1 MSNFDIAVLLNE
13 IGQSVIGAR
22 INNIYQI
29 KEVFLLKLN
38 TKSGDKTFLM
48 EPGSRIHLTKYVRSI
63 PKTPSN
69 FCSALRKHVR
79 NGQIESIMQYDLDR
93 IVTLTINARSIRYK
107 LVVELFGE
115 GNLILCDPED
125 RIVLARHYKIMR
137 DRSIKPKEKLAPPPP
152 RGTELSS
159 LSEDL
164 VISILD
170 SSSSRLVET
179 LASRLN
185 LDPLYAEEI
194 SSVSNIEKS
203 RKAKDLDRDEKLRIA
218 QAIRV
223 MLNKIMNGPYEPRL
237 VTNAAGEPVST
248 APFQLAVYESL
259 SARKVE
265 SYNDALDE
273 FFGIAEVG
281 MARGLELK
289 EHVRGIEEIE
299 ATIKEQ
305 QKKIDETEKLQAVY
319 RQFGD
324 LIYSNLPLVD
334 EVLSVI
340 RSARKRGV
348 TWQEIQDKIKG
359 ARKAGIAL
367 TDKISSLDAKK
378 GTITLELGGKD
389 IEMDLRL
396 SAGENASRFYEA
408 AKKAES
414 KRKGAQSAL
423 QNELEKLKG
432 LKGEKALGKEVT
444 LREKRQKK
452 WYERYR
458 WFISSDDFLVIGGRD
473 VRTNEMLVK
482 KKMEPSDIFVHADVH
497 GAPVVI
503 VKSEGREVP
512 ESTIREACLFSVSYS
527 RLWKAGVGAGDAYW
541 TKGEQ
546 VSLTPPSGEYL
557 QKGSFMVRGQRNYV
571 KGMALR
577 ISVGILIDSDGYV
590 IPVAGPS
597 PSVAKRS
604 KIIIELVPGGES
616 GSKLA
621 RLVKW
626 KLTKLA
632 SSDLK
637 PEIEQI
643 SIDEFLLVLPPGGAS
658 IAE

>member
-305 QKKIDETEKLQAVY
+305 QKKIDETEKLQAVH

-432 LKGEKALGKEVT
+432 LKGEKALGKEET

>member
-13 IGQSVIGAR
+13 IRQSVIGAR

-63 PKTPSN
+63 PKTPPN

-79 NGQIESIMQYDLDR
+79 NGQIENILQYDLDR
-93 IVTLTINARSIRYK
+93 IVTLTISARSTRYK
-107 LVVELFGE
+107 LVVELFGQ
-115 GNLILCDPED
+115 GNLILCDPEE

-164 VISILD
+164 VTSILD
-170 SSSSRLVET
+170 SSSSGLVET

-194 SSVSNIEKS
+194 SSVCNIEKS
-203 RKAKDLDRDEKLRIA
+203 RKAKDLDMDEKLRIA

-248 APFQLAVYESL
+248 APFQLTVYESL

-273 FFGIAEVG
+273 FFSGTEVG

-324 LIYSNLPLVD
+324 LIYSNLSLVD

-348 TWQEIQDKIKG
+348 SWQEIQDKIEG

-367 TDKISSLDAKK
+367 TDKINALDAKK
-378 GTITLELGGKD
+378 GTITL
-389 IEMDLRL
+389 
-396 SAGENASRFYEA
+396 
-408 AKKAES
+408 
-414 KRKGAQSAL
+414 
-423 QNELEKLKG
+423 
-432 LKGEKALGKEVT
+432 
-444 LREKRQKK
+444 
-452 WYERYR
+452 
-458 WFISSDDFLVIGGRD
+458 
-473 VRTNEMLVK
+473 
-482 KKMEPSDIFVHADVH
+482 
-497 GAPVVI
+497 
-503 VKSEGREVP
+503 
-512 ESTIREACLFSVSYS
+512 
-527 RLWKAGVGAGDAYW
+527 
-541 TKGEQ
+541 
-546 VSLTPPSGEYL
+546 
-557 QKGSFMVRGQRNYV
+557 
-571 KGMALR
+571 
-577 ISVGILIDSDGYV
+577 
-590 IPVAGPS
+590 
-597 PSVAKRS
+597 
-604 KIIIELVPGGES
+604 
-616 GSKLA
+616 
-621 RLVKW
+621 
-626 KLTKLA
+626 
-632 SSDLK
+632 
-637 PEIEQI
+637 
-643 SIDEFLLVLPPGGAS
+643 
-658 IAE
+658 